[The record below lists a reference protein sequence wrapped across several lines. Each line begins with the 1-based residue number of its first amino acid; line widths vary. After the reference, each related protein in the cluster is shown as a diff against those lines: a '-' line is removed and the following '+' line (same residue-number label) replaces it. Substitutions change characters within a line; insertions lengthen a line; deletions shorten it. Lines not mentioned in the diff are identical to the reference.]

1 MAIRI
6 ELTADKDRGPGFGIL
21 RIEGLPPLAPP
32 VDLAVERNQGRE
44 RFLRS
49 GGVWQA
55 SEAWFTIDNVVA
67 GDSVSLIRVGPEI
80 VDPIVGQPP
89 TVAYRLTI
97 AAGTQRGKPAVMTV
111 NRGLLGSRA
120 AAGPEV
126 DADAARREAD
136 ALRQRQAEEEERRRR
151 EAEEEALR
159 RFREEEAALRP
170 APPHPLPEPPP
181 PAPRRRWPL
190 IAAGAAPLLL
200 AAVAAGVWF
209 GCLIPGFGPASCAAP
224 QQPSPPALEQSADL
238 SCAGL
243 TPDACYEA
251 AKRALAD
258 RQLERGRQLC
268 QRAAALGSVEANLC
282 VARLY
287 DPATW
292 TRADSPAPQADW
304 ETATYWYETAAK
316 QGNTTGLVGAGRLL
330 CEAAASDFE
339 HQRGLDYLRQAFA
352 KGGDSSLQQQI
363 AACEAKTR

>member
-6 ELTADKDRGPGFGIL
+6 ELNADKDRGPGHGIL
-21 RIEGLPPLAPP
+21 RIEGMPPLAPP
-32 VDLAVERNQGRE
+32 VDLAVERNQGRD
-44 RFLRS
+44 RFLRA

-55 SEAWFTIDNVVA
+55 SEAWFTVGDIVA
-67 GDSVSLIRVGPEI
+67 EDSASFIRVGPEI

-97 AAGTQRGKPAVMTV
+97 ATASHRGKPTVMTV

-126 DADAARREAD
+126 DADVARGEAD
-136 ALRQRQAEEEERRRR
+136 ALRNRQAEEEERRRR

-159 RFREEEAALRP
+159 RFREEEAEHRH
-170 APPHPLPEPPP
+170 APPPPVPEPPP
-181 PAPRRRWPL
+181 PPPRRRWPL
-190 IAAGAAPLLL
+190 IAAGVAPLVL
-200 AAVAAGVWF
+200 AAVAAGAWF
-209 GCLIPGFGPASCAAP
+209 GCLVPGFGPASCAAP
-224 QQPSPPALEQSADL
+224 QPSPPVPEQTADL

-258 RQLERGRQLC
+258 KKLERGRQLC

-282 VARLY
+282 VARMY

-292 TRADSPAPQADW
+292 TQADSPAPRADW

-316 QGNTTGLVGAGRLL
+316 QGNTAGLAGAGRLL
-330 CEAAASDFE
+330 CEDATTDFE
-339 HQRGLDYLRQAFA
+339 HQRGLDYLRQALA
-352 KGGDSSLQQQI
+352 KGGDPALQQQI
-363 AACEAKTR
+363 AVCEAKTR